1 LNDRLS
7 SDPAGP
13 PATSGGPGH
22 AAAGVESNSAPGAA
36 QEIGREAKAAVRNAG
51 WLMVQRV
58 LHVLA
63 GLSFALVVPRL
74 MGPDAFGR
82 LAFMTSIA
90 LWFALFSGMSS
101 AQVMGRFVPQLRLE
115 PDGEGVRKFFGNLLV
130 VRVFNGFFAAG
141 FYFLLTGLLFRDL
154 DRVAVAIVAGSVF
167 FRTAGRLVFALFLGL
182 NQAARW
188 GAGDLVRRWLS
199 LTFLVPGFYFAGL
212 RGACVGLLI
221 TEFAVLV
228 FGLKLAWQYFSP
240 RHLRLDWTYIAP
252 FLRFGLYFFAANLL
266 QTVSLR
272 SGELLVR
279 VVTGDYVQVG
289 LFGVA
294 HRIYLTATEAMW
306 NLSMAFAPL
315 LTMMVVQSREVE
327 AKRWIERLLKLSAVT
342 GALVVH
348 GVLLLGNN
356 LVPFALGSSYR
367 EVAVI
372 LVPLSVA
379 LLAFGVSSVSR
390 MLALT
395 YDSPR
400 VAVIAAAIHLAVF
413 WALGW
418 PLVISRGSHGASV
431 AVLAASVLSMAFFV
445 WSMRRVVSYP
455 LRSWLL
461 PILVAALFLPL
472 TFLRSSVLVNVS
484 LYAVFVVAYCVT
496 LFRLKVITTGELVA
510 VRDAILRSGRR
521 SESAVPA

>member
-1 LNDRLS
+1 MNDQLS
-7 SDPAGP
+7 SNLAGD
-13 PATSGGPGH
+13 
-22 AAAGVESNSAPGAA
+22 ESDSAPGAA
-36 QEIGREAKAAVRNAG
+36 QEIGPEAKAAVRNAG

-63 GLSFALVVPRL
+63 GLVFALVVPRL
-74 MGPDAFGR
+74 MGPDTFGR
-82 LAFMTSIA
+82 YAFITSIA

-101 AQVMGRFVPQLRLE
+101 AQVMGRFVPQFRLE

-130 VRVFNGFFAAG
+130 VRVCNGLLAG
-141 FYFLLTGLLFRDL
+141 VFYFMLTGLLFRDL

-188 GAGDLVRRWLS
+188 GAGDLLRRWLS
-199 LTFLVPGFYFAGL
+199 LTLLVPGFYLAGL

-228 FGLKLAWQYFSP
+228 FGLKLAWQFFSP
-240 RHLRLDWTYIAP
+240 RHLKLDWTYIAP
-252 FLRFGLYFFAANLL
+252 YLRFGLYFFAANLL
-266 QTVSLR
+266 LTVSMR

-279 VVTGDYVQVG
+279 IVTGDYVQVG

-294 HRIYLTATEAMW
+294 HRIYLSATEAMW

-342 GALVVH
+342 GALVIH
-348 GVLLLGNN
+348 GVLLLGND
-356 LVPFALGSSYR
+356 LVPFSLGSAYR
-367 EVAVI
+367 EVAGI
-372 LVPLSVA
+372 LLPLSLS
-379 LLAFGVSSVSR
+379 LLAFGVTSVSR

-395 YDSPR
+395 YDRPR
-400 VAVIAAAIHLAVF
+400 VAVIAAAIQLAVF
-413 WALGW
+413 WALGL
-418 PLVISRGSHGASV
+418 PLVSWRGSLGASV
-431 AVLAASVLSMAFFV
+431 AVLAASVVSMAFFV
-445 WSMRRVVSYP
+445 WSMRRVVKYP

-461 PILVAALFLPL
+461 AILVAALFLPL
-472 TFLRSSVLVNVS
+472 TLLRSSVLVNLS
-484 LYAVFVVAYCVT
+484 LYVAFVVAYCLT
-496 LFRLKVITTGELVA
+496 LFRLNVITTGELVA
-510 VRDAILRSGRR
+510 IRDAIIRGGRR
-521 SESAVPA
+521 SESAVLA